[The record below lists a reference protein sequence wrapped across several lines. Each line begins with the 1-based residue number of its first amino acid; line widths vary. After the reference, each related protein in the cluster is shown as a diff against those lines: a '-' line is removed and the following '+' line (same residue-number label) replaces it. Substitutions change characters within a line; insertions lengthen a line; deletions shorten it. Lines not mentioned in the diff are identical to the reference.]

1 MIRVIAIDDEP
12 LALKQLTTYIQR
24 VSFFE
29 PVAACQSAVEA
40 ADLLRSEHVD
50 ALFCD
55 INMPDLD
62 GMTFVRQLTEPPL
75 VVFTTAYSEYA
86 VEGFRIDAV
95 DYLLKPFG
103 FDEFSRAAERIR
115 QRMQLQPRTE
125 SISVRADHKTV
136 IIPLNT
142 IRYIQAMGEYLRI
155 FISENQRPVMTLL
168 SMRRLEES
176 LPSDQFMRVHRSY
189 IVRLSMIAQVMKG
202 HLLLTD
208 GTDLPLGD
216 NYRPVFEQWMTQNKL
231 QPAK

>member
-24 VSFFE
+24 VPFFE
-29 PVAACQSAVEA
+29 LVAACQSAVEA

-115 QRMQLQPRTE
+115 QRMQLQPRME